1 MKRTFGNSIRP
12 IVGSMVWLSLAA
24 GMLLALGLAW
34 PRGAQAEPPKVEK
47 LDPAVVATDAERA
60 KRLVEVPKC
69 TADYTLPADQAQ
81 AGWEGM
87 EKVKVVIEWTG
98 AEGDTQFAV
107 QKDYFGPGANSLH
120 LERPDYGKPV
130 YAYWKLSGIKPG
142 RYYLGLWTQTNN
154 VEARTE
160 YSPANLLHTLFINGW
175 VTRFSTTTDPV
186 QVKPGVWLTEL
197 QGKEPVELKD
207 GDEIT
212 LSPAW
217 GNCQFLRLCLYS
229 KEPSRGHGVTG
240 QSWGL
245 REGMPLQVQLESKL
259 EILGSGVD
267 GQDLEARITIA
278 NPMHRTAAIDADWVL
293 ADYFGK
299 PLMKNTES
307 LKIEPHKACVI
318 SRKFKTAGADHAY
331 QLDLK
336 TRAAKGSEEPR
347 RPLEMIELNDFARL
361 GYLPGAPGPLD
372 VWNHARRNITEIR
385 TGPRMCF
392 PLDGDDWQIAPL
404 TTRRVPNAVPEKL
417 PWQKTWVPYNDT
429 RKLADGVWG
438 QWFRKTFKVPDWM
451 KGQRYLIDV
460 PKIVVEGTMFLNGK
474 RLAAKREG
482 TDLPLVLDVT
492 DLLKP
497 GANEL
502 VLCVRDAIG
511 VVSEDYIDQYKRVDD
526 LDSLNNEDW
535 LTTTR
540 FYVTLSSV
548 YLRTA
553 PAVRVKQALVLPKP
567 EQGKIRLLARVEN
580 TTKEAQEVEVS
591 VISVEQFGNDL
602 TRWFKPQIVKLEAG
616 QVKEVELNG
625 TVTGLAEYTPRHPN
639 LAKMRIWISP
649 VDSTKMRPHL
659 DEFAQRFGYRQ
670 MKVEGTQFT
679 WNGKPKRL
687 LGSFQHGPEEQYQRL
702 EGIEATRDYNVSG
715 SFKSLDLYDEIG
727 NMTYPSLDGTD
738 AIGWKWLNNKH
749 VEESSH
755 RVAVETAWLTG
766 SHPSVVGYDLANE
779 SFHYDP
785 YVSGVEGQTQ
795 HGEIL
800 AGIFKTLHQ
809 KVDPDLWVFSD
820 GDESLGG
827 RINFCSFHYLNQGL
841 YGGWSRIDGNGLND
855 PVHGY
860 FHYAPDSF
868 YLNGAALEPRAG
880 TVLHQNPD
888 WTYGS
893 CACGE
898 SETFWFFGANNGIYA
913 AKYLGDKA
921 AVATNYQF
929 WTGRGMSWTKQS
941 LDAYR
946 DMDMTLICG
955 LYWRNFLATGV
966 QHVTFILP
974 QQEVRYYSGAKFDR
988 RLTVVDDE
996 FEPGKLVFTWQ
1007 LLDED
1012 GRKLDGSDL
1021 VGTSTT
1027 KFLDRNRLKFDLPK
1041 VTARTAYTLTMN
1053 LTKDGRQ
1060 RAYEERMIEVW
1071 PALETVKMPL
1081 KKGAIGPAAAVF
1093 DPKGE
1098 LTPMLKQLGFYF
1110 RPIDALD
1117 AKSLA
1122 QSSALVVGP
1131 MAIDDTMSAASAA
1144 VREFVAGG
1152 GRVIL
1157 LEQTSM
1163 MALPADTYIEHQG
1176 SFSQAFVRASDHPVM
1191 SGLND
1196 VAFVMWNPG
1205 HRICDRVYRRPA
1217 RGNFMTLVEC
1227 GEDGSLIWT
1236 PLMEVYV
1243 GKGSILAT
1251 QLPLT
1256 SRWKTEPMAA
1266 EMLVRMLAYL
1276 DKPIY
1281 RSPQASLA
1289 FTFGSNVSEAV
1300 KSRLAEIRAQVVS
1313 SYSGKIDWLVLF
1325 KDMTAPPGAHE
1336 MGAEGLRGYANSGQT
1351 IIIHRA
1357 KPSQAQWLSKLL
1369 GKTVTITVQPYQS
1382 WEDRQMLDLPASALV
1397 AGLNN
1402 VDFYWRSLIVSEA
1415 GDGTDQISNG
1425 VQKHR
1430 FGTEYVVQ
1438 VEGAPDVLF
1447 PGGLVEVP
1455 VGKGRVIIDQLNWEM
1470 PETDIVGGS
1479 PRRVISMLLTNLG
1492 VAQRPPNP
1500 KPVLPDGVACETLDI
1515 SRQANTSMVDTK
1527 AGGTDDWCSWG
1538 PDADIRDMPTGKTM
1552 FTGTPFDVPKGPL
1565 NAICLRCDYVKYLKD
1580 HGPDSVTV
1588 PVGKSGVA
1596 GIWLLHTGGWTQG
1609 KASFGRREV
1618 WYSDGTKE
1626 VIDMNE
1632 TNMGDWNYGHDQFP
1646 DEEYTT
1652 TTVAWKGACKQ
1663 YPMTRVY
1670 KTLWVN
1676 PHPAKQI
1683 DKIVITNAGM
1693 EEPMW
1698 RFVPHLAI
1706 TLAMSRGGAAAG
1718 GDPAKAKALIAEATK
1733 LLENK
1738 REKEAQAK
1746 LEAALAADGSN
1757 TGAWALLTGLR
1768 AKTDDVK
1775 TFTALCQKWM
1785 AADGRNPQPY
1795 NVLAA
1800 YLEGKGQKEEALR
1813 LYKRSMEIEWNQ
1825 PPTGEAVRRLEK
1837 ELKK

>member
-1 MKRTFGNSIRP
+1 MKHARESSIRP
-12 IVGSMVWLSLAA
+12 MVGSMVWLLLAA
-24 GMLLALGLAW
+24 GMLLVCGLAA
-34 PRGAQAEPPKVEK
+34 PRGAQAEPPKAEK
-47 LDPAVVATDAERA
+47 LDPAAVAADAERA
-60 KRLVEVPKC
+60 KMLVEVPKSA
-69 TADYTLPADQAQ
+69 ADYTLPADQAQ

-87 EKVKVVIEWTG
+87 EKGREEILWTG
-98 AEGDTQFAV
+98 AEGTTKFAV
-107 QKDYFGPGANSLH
+107 EKDYFGPGANSLH
-120 LERPDYGKPV
+120 LERPDYGKTV
-130 YAYWKLSGIKPG
+130 YAYWKLSGIKTG
-142 RYYLGLWTQTNN
+142 KYYLALWTQTNN

-175 VTRFSTTTDPV
+175 VTRFSTTSDPV

-207 GDEIT
+207 GDEIA
-212 LSPAW
+212 LAPAW
-217 GNCQFLRLCLYS
+217 GNCQFLRLGLYT
-229 KEPSRGHGVTG
+229 KEPVRGHGVTG

-245 REGMPLQVQLESKL
+245 REGMPLQVQLETKL
-259 EILGSGVD
+259 EILGTGVD
-267 GQDLEARITIA
+267 GQELEAKITIA
-278 NPMHRTAAIDADWVL
+278 NPMHRTAKIDADWML

-299 PLMKNTES
+299 PMVKKTEPLS
-307 LKIEPHKACVI
+307 IEPHKVWAT
-318 SRKFKTAGADHAY
+318 SYKFKAAGEDHAY

-336 TRAAKGSEEPR
+336 THAAKGSDEPG

-361 GYLPGAPGPLD
+361 GYLPSAPGPLD
-372 VWNHARRNITEIR
+372 VWNHTRRNIQEVR
-385 TGPRMCF
+385 TGLRMCL
-392 PLDGDDWQIAPL
+392 PLDGDDWQVASL
-404 TTRRVPNAVPEKL
+404 TTRRVPAAVPDKL
-417 PWQKTWVPYNDT
+417 PWQRTWVPYGDS
-429 RKLADGVWG
+429 RILPDGVYG
-438 QWFRKTFKVPDWM
+438 RWFRKTFKVPDWM
-451 KGQRYLIDV
+451 KGQRYIIDL
-460 PKIVVEGTMFLNGK
+460 PRIVVEGTLFVNGK
-474 RLAAKREG
+474 QVAAKREG

-497 GANEL
+497 GDNEL

-553 PAVRVKQALVLPKP
+553 PAVRVNQALVLPKP
-567 EQGKIRLLARVEN
+567 EQGKIRVLARVEN
-580 TTKEAQEVEVS
+580 TTKQAQRVEVR
-591 VISVEQFGNDL
+591 VFVEQFGI
-602 TRWFKPQIVKLEAG
+602 QVKGDFPSKTVPLEAG
-616 QVKEVELNG
+616 QVKEVEMIG
-625 TVTGLAEYTPRHPN
+625 SVTGLAEYTPRHPN
-639 LAKMRIWISP
+639 LAKLGIWISP
-649 VDSTKMRPHL
+649 GAKDGNRPARAML
-659 DEFAQRFGYRQ
+659 DIFEQRFGYRQ

-687 LGSFQHGPEEQYQRL
+687 LGSFQHGPEEHYQRL

-715 SFKSLDLYDEIG
+715 NFKSLDLYDEIG

-738 AIGWKWLNNKH
+738 AIGWKWLNNKR
-749 VEESSH
+749 VEASSH

-785 YVSGVEGQTQ
+785 YVSGVEGQTR

-800 AGIFKTLHQ
+800 AGIFKLLHE

-820 GDESLGG
+820 GDESLGD

-841 YGGWSRIDGNGLND
+841 YGTWSRIDGNGLND

-868 YLNGAALEPRAG
+868 YLNGAAQEPRAG

-898 SETFWFFGANNGIYA
+898 SETFWFFGANNGIFA
-913 AKYLGDKA
+913 ARYLGDKA
-921 AVATNYQF
+921 AVSTNYQF

-955 LYWRNFLATGV
+955 IYWRNFLATGV

-974 QQEVRYYSGAKFDR
+974 QQEVRYYSGARFDR

-996 FEPGKLVFTWQ
+996 FQPGKLLFTWQ
-1007 LLDED
+1007 LLDEN
-1012 GRKLDGSDL
+1012 GRKLDGKDL
-1021 VGTSTT
+1021 SGTSTT
-1027 KFLDRNRLKFDLPK
+1027 KFLDRNRLAFDLPK
-1041 VTARTAYTLTMN
+1041 VTARTAFTLTMN

-1098 LTPMLKQLGFYF
+1098 LAPMLKQLGFAF
-1110 RPIDALD
+1110 TPIDALD

-1122 QSSALVVGP
+1122 GSRALVIGP
-1131 MAIDDTMSAASAA
+1131 MAMDDTMSAASAA

-1163 MALPADTYIEHQG
+1163 MALPADTYVEHAG
-1176 SFSQAFVRASDHPVM
+1176 TFSQAFVRASDHPVM

-1227 GEDGSLIWT
+1227 GQDGSLIWT

-1281 RSPQASLA
+1281 RSPQDTLVVVN
-1289 FTFGSNVSEAV
+1289 GSKEVQ
-1300 KSRLAEIRAQVVS
+1300 SRLAEIRASVS
-1313 SYSGKIDWLVLF
+1313 DKPDAGTTWLL
-1325 KDMTAPPGAHE
+1325 DMHSPVDPARSASIKQLLENGGT
-1336 MGAEGLRGYANSGQT
+1336 L
-1351 IIIHRA
+1351 IVHRA
-1357 KPSQAQWLSKLL
+1357 APKDAAWLSELI
-1369 GKTVTITVQPYQS
+1369 GKSVTVTVQPYQS
-1382 WEDRQMLDLPASALV
+1382 WEDRQMLDQPGNALV

-1430 FGTEYVVQ
+1430 FGTEYVAR
-1438 VEGAPDVLF
+1438 VEGAKDVLF
-1447 PGGLVEVP
+1447 PGGLAEVP
-1455 VGKGRVIIDQLNWEM
+1455 AGKGRVIFDQLNWEM

-1492 VAQRPPNP
+1492 IAQRPPNP
-1500 KPVLPDGVACETLDI
+1500 KPVLPDGVAFETLDI
-1515 SRQANTSMVDTK
+1515 SKQANTSMVDTK
-1527 AGGTDDWCSWG
+1527 AGGTEDWCSWG
-1538 PDADIRDMPTGKTM
+1538 PDADIRDMPTGKVS

-1565 NAICLRCDYVKYLKD
+1565 NAICPRCNYIKYLKD

-1596 GIWLLHTGGWTQG
+1596 GIWLLHTGGWSGG
-1609 KASFGRREV
+1609 KASFGRREI
-1618 WYSDGTKE
+1618 WYSDGAKE
-1626 VIDMNE
+1626 VIDMNGD
-1632 TNMGDWNYGHDQFP
+1632 NMGDWNYGHDQFP

-1676 PHPAKQI
+1676 PHPAKRI

-1693 EEPMW
+1693 EEQQW

-1706 TLAMSRGGAAAG
+1706 TLAMSRGAAAAG
-1718 GDPAKAKALIAEATK
+1718 GDAAKAQALIAEATK
-1733 LLENK
+1733 LLESK
-1738 REKEAQAK
+1738 QEKEAQAK
-1746 LEAALAADGSN
+1746 LEAALAADGAN

-1768 AKTDDVK
+1768 AKTDDAK
-1775 TFTALCQKWM
+1775 TFTSLCQKWM
-1785 AADGRNPQPY
+1785 AADGKNPQPY

-1800 YLEGKGQKEEALR
+1800 YLEGKGQKEEALK

>member
-1 MKRTFGNSIRP
+1 MKSVSGNSPRP
-12 IVGSMVWLSLAA
+12 TVGSMVGLLLAA
-24 GMLLALGLAW
+24 GMLLVAGLAA

-47 LDPAVVATDAERA
+47 PDPAVLAADAERA
-60 KRLVEVPKC
+60 KLLVEVPKC
-69 TADYTLPADQAQ
+69 TAEYTLPADQAQ

-87 EKVKVVIEWTG
+87 EKVKVPIEWNGT
-98 AEGDTQFAV
+98 EGSAKFAV

-120 LERPDYGKPV
+120 LERPDYGRSV
-130 YAYWKLSGIKPG
+130 YAYWKLSGIKAG
-142 RYYLGLWTQTNN
+142 KYYLGLWAQTNN
-154 VEARTE
+154 PDTRTE
-160 YSPANLLHTLFINGW
+160 YSPGNLLHTLFINGW
-175 VTRFSTTTDPV
+175 VTRFSTTSDPV

-212 LSPAW
+212 LAPAW
-217 GNCQFLRLCLYS
+217 GKCQVLRLCLYS
-229 KEPSRGHGVTG
+229 KEPLRGHGVTG
-240 QSWGL
+240 QSWGI
-245 REGMPLQVQLESKL
+245 REGMPLQVQLEPRL
-259 EILGSGVD
+259 EILGTAVD
-267 GQDLEARITIA
+267 GQELEAKITIA
-278 NPMHRTAAIDADWVL
+278 NPMHQTAAIDADWVL

-299 PLMKNTES
+299 PLVKKTES
-307 LKIEPHKACVI
+307 LKIEPHKVYVI
-318 SRKFKTAGADHAY
+318 SYKFKVAGADRAY

-336 TRAAKGSEEPR
+336 TRAAKGSWQSQ

-361 GYLPGAPGPLD
+361 GYLPSAPGPLD
-372 VWNHARRNITEIR
+372 AWSHERRNIDEIR
-385 TGPRMCF
+385 TGRRMCL
-392 PLDGDDWQIAPL
+392 PLDGDDWQISPL
-404 TTRRVPNAVPEKL
+404 TTRRVPKSVPEKL
-417 PWQKTWVPYNDT
+417 TWQKAVVPYNNIT
-429 RKLADGVWG
+429 KLADGVYG

-451 KGQRYLIDV
+451 KGERYIIDV
-460 PKIVVEGTMFLNGK
+460 PKIVVEGTLFVNGK
-474 RLAAKREG
+474 RVAAKREG
-482 TDLPLVLDVT
+482 KDLPLVVDVT
-492 DLLKP
+492 DSLKP
-497 GANEL
+497 GADNEL

-511 VVSEDYIDQYKRVDD
+511 VVSEDYVDQYKRVDD
-526 LDSLNNEDW
+526 LDAINNSDFANR
-535 LTTTR
+535 TR
-540 FYVTLSSV
+540 FYVNLGSV

-553 PAVRVKQALVLPKP
+553 PAVRVNQALVLPKP
-567 EQGKIRLLARVEN
+567 EQGKIRVLVRVEN
-580 TTKEAQEVEVS
+580 TTKKAQDVTVF
-591 VISVEQFGNDL
+591 VFVEQFGKEVSTLFPAKKD
-602 TRWFKPQIVKLEAG
+602 VKLEEG
-616 QVKEVELNG
+616 QVKEIEMIGRVR
-625 TVTGLAEYTPRHPN
+625 GLEEYTPRHPN
-639 LAKMRIWISP
+639 LAKLQVEIIP
-649 VDSTKMRPHL
+649 AGPINFHTVAL
-659 DEFAQRFGYRQ
+659 DDFSQRFGYRQ

-687 LGSFQHGPEEQYQRL
+687 LGSFQHGPIDQFQRL

-715 SFKSLDLYDEIG
+715 IFKPLDLYDEIG
-727 NMTYPSLDGTD
+727 NMTYPDTDGTD
-738 AIGWKWLNNKH
+738 AVGWKWLNNKR
-749 VEESSH
+749 VEESSN
-755 RVAVETAWLTG
+755 RVAVESAWFTG
-766 SHPSVVGYDLANE
+766 SHPCVVGYDLANE

-785 YVSGVEGQTQ
+785 YVSGVEGQTR

-800 AGIFKTLHQ
+800 AGIFKTLHE

-820 GDESLGG
+820 GDESLGD
-827 RINFCSFHYLNQGL
+827 RINFCSFHYLNQNL
-841 YGGWSRIDGNGLND
+841 YTNWSRIDGNGLND

-860 FHYAPDSF
+860 FHYFPDSF
-868 YLNGAALEPRAG
+868 YLNGAAMEPRTG

-898 SETFWFFGANNGIYA
+898 TETFWFFGTNNGIHA

-921 AVATNYQF
+921 AVSTNYQF

-955 LYWRNFLATGV
+955 LYWRNFLALGM
-966 QHVTFILP
+966 QHVTFIMP

-988 RLTVVDDE
+988 RLDVVDDE
-996 FEPGKLVFTWQ
+996 FEPGNLVFTWQ
-1007 LLDED
+1007 LLDD
-1012 GRKLDGSDL
+1012 NGRKLDGKEL
-1021 VGTSTT
+1021 NGTSTT
-1027 KFLDRNRLKFDLPK
+1027 KFLCRDRVTFDLPK
-1041 VTARTAYTLTMN
+1041 VTNRTTYTLTMN

-1081 KKGAIGPAAAVF
+1081 RRGAIGPAAAVF

-1098 LTPMLKQLGFYF
+1098 LTPMLKQLGFDF

-1122 QSSALVVGP
+1122 DSSALVVGP

-1163 MALPADTYIEHQG
+1163 MCLPADTYIEHEG
-1176 SFSQAFVRASDHPVM
+1176 TFSQAFVRTSDHPVM

-1205 HRICDRVYRRPA
+1205 HRICDRAYRRPA
-1217 RGNFMTLVEC
+1217 KGNFMTLVEC

-1236 PLMEVYV
+1236 PLMEVYL

-1276 DKPIY
+1276 DQPVY
-1281 RSPQASLA
+1281 RSPQAGLLIA
-1289 FTFGSNVSEAV
+1289 RGSEDV
-1300 KSRLAEIRAQVVS
+1300 KNRLGEIRANLREKAEPGVVMLWDLAS
-1313 SYSGKIDWLVLF
+1313 TTQLDQMAIGYYL
-1325 KDMTAPPGAHE
+1325 A
-1336 MGAEGLRGYANSGQT
+1336 RGST
-1351 IIIHRA
+1351 VILHRA
-1357 KPSQAQWLSKLL
+1357 RPRDASWLSRLV
-1369 GKTVTITVQPYQS
+1369 GKPVKITVQPYQS
-1382 WEDRQMLDLPASALV
+1382 WEDRQMLDQPGNGLV

-1415 GDGTDQISNG
+1415 GEGTDQISNG
-1425 VQKHR
+1425 VSQKHR
-1430 FGTEYVVQ
+1430 FGTEYVVR
-1438 VEGAPDVLF
+1438 VEGAKDMLF

-1455 VGKGRVIIDQLNWEM
+1455 VGNGRVIIDQLNWEM

-1492 VAQRPPNP
+1492 VSQRPPNP
-1500 KPVLPDGVACETLDI
+1500 KPVLPDGVAYETLDI
-1515 SRQANTSMVDTK
+1515 SKQANTSMTDTK
-1527 AGGTDDWCSWG
+1527 AGGTEDWCSWG
-1538 PDADIRDMPTGKTM
+1538 PDADIRDMPTGKVS

-1565 NAICLRCDYVKYLKD
+1565 SAICLRCNYVKYLKD
-1580 HGPDSVTV
+1580 HGPDTVTV

-1596 GIWLLHTGGWTQG
+1596 GIWLLHTGGWSGG
-1609 KASFGRREV
+1609 KPSFGRREI

-1626 VIDMNE
+1626 VIDMNGD
-1632 TNMGDWNYGHDQFP
+1632 NMADWNFGHDQFP

-1652 TTVAWKGACKQ
+1652 TTVAWKGTCKQ
-1663 YPMTRVY
+1663 YPVTRVY

-1676 PHPAKQI
+1676 PHPAKRI

-1693 EEPMW
+1693 DELQW
-1698 RFVPHLAI
+1698 RFLPHLAI
-1706 TLAMSRGGAAAG
+1706 TLAMSQGGAVAG
-1718 GDPAKAKALIAEATK
+1718 GDAAKAKALIAEATK
-1733 LLENK
+1733 LLGSK
-1738 REKEAQAK
+1738 QEKEAQAK
-1746 LEAALAADGSN
+1746 LEAALAADGTN

-1768 AKTDDVK
+1768 AKSDDVK

-1785 AADGRNPQPY
+1785 AVGGKNPQPY

-1800 YLEGKGQKEEALR
+1800 YLESKGQKEEALK
-1813 LYKRSMEIEWNQ
+1813 LYKRSLQIEWNQ
-1825 PPTGEAVRRLEK
+1825 PPTGEAVRRLEQ